1 MIKLAQNLHD
11 IANKLED
18 LGLYKESE
26 ILTNILIKIA
36 QKPYEFAEVSTYQ
49 NKIKIFVRNAD
60 ETFKPY
66 PGIFETYEEAIEK
79 ANKLAYDVTVIRPE
93 NRSKPQKQ
101 LKFRF

>member
-26 ILTNILIKIA
+26 ILTDILIKIA
-36 QKPYEFAEVSTYQ
+36 QKPYEFAEVSLYQ
-49 NKIKIFVRNAD
+49 KKIKIFVRNAGQD
-60 ETFKPY
+60 HKPY
-66 PGIFETYEEAIEK
+66 PGIFETFEEAIEK

-93 NRSKPQKQ
+93 DKPKPQEQ